1 MARRMTTVGIVR
13 TAFAIFLIGGAGV
26 AYLTATPPNT
36 VDDGQVFW
44 SGPSHVKQA
53 SLGRGQ
59 PCPAGWL
66 CLYEHPDFNR
76 DQDGRML
83 KFRDDYWQRFGDY
96 GFQDQTSSWKN
107 HLGYDACLSADWPPG
122 NRRLPLAGCASAAVL
137 GDWNDAAR
145 GVKPGDC

>member
-1 MARRMTTVGIVR
+1 MAGMVR

-26 AYLTATPPNT
+26 AYIIATPPT
-36 VDDGQVFW
+36 AVDDGQIFSSTPERVT
-44 SGPSHVKQA
+44 PA
-53 SLGRGQ
+53 TLGRDQ

-83 KFRDDYWQRFGDY
+83 KFRDDYWQRFDDY

-107 HLGYDACLSADWPPG
+107 HLGYNACLSGDWPPE

-137 GDWNDAAR
+137 GNFDDTAR